1 MSKGLF
7 HPYRFQIYMCDLGE
21 NAGSI
26 QSGKR
31 PVLILQSNAVL
42 SPTVIIA
49 PITSSIKKP
58 NMVSHIILSDE
69 PDLAMDSMVLLEQL
83 RTVNISDLECYCGCI
98 RNHQDMKDISEGIK
112 RTLGIW
118 YTPKS
123 MLKAQSKVEKKKL
136 LLTQTKTCLCR
147 QCVSFYM
154 NSPNYKVKRLTPQ
167 GGSKEYCDRCTLRRG
182 FDYLIT
188 EIMEE
193 E

>member
-1 MSKGLF
+1 MSKGSF
-7 HPYRFQIYMCDLGE
+7 RPYRFQIYMCDLGE
-21 NAGSI
+21 NAGSV

-49 PITSSIKKP
+49 PITTSFKKP

-69 PDLAMDSMVLLEQL
+69 PDLAMESMVLLEQL

-98 RNHQDMKDISEGIK
+98 RNRQDMKDISEGIK

-123 MLKAQSKVEKKKL
+123 MLTTQPKVEKKKL
-136 LLTQTKTCLCR
+136 LLSQNKTCLCHK
-147 QCVSFYM
+147 CIKFYIG
-154 NSPNYKVKRLTPQ
+154 NPEYKVKRLTPPH
-167 GGSKEYCDRCTLRRG
+167 GAKEACDRCGINQG

-188 EIMEE
+188 EITEE
-193 E
+193 